1 MIIRATFKNI
11 LSFYEETSISF
22 IASKSSSNE
31 NQVLRAQKRDDFS
44 ILKSGIIYGA
54 TASGKSNIIKAIGIL
69 KKIVLGSWPRNLIE
83 PFKLQDDTSIPSK
96 IELDFKYDQK
106 YYNYGI
112 IFNNIQGIIE
122 EWLYEINLRTKKKIF
137 TREKN
142 APTPFSFGALKL
154 DSENQEFL
162 KFLGQ
167 GTPDKKSFL
176 FEYHDRNGKKVDA
189 ISNAYLW
196 FRDILTIVF
205 PDSKYQGFSF
215 KFDEDILFKEEF
227 KRYLEYFNT
236 GIVDISR
243 EKTKEE
249 NVDIPKE
256 IIYSIIEVL
265 NPGKKSFLSTPEGDW
280 YIFEC
285 PSRGK
290 VDIFKQKTIHEDKN
304 RNKHTFDMREESDG
318 SLKLLDFIPMLI
330 NLEKGNSV
338 FLIDEID
345 RSLHPQLSYKILS
358 TFFSN
363 LSKAKDSQLIAS
375 THERNLLDLKFIR
388 QDEIWFVEK
397 SPDGASHLT
406 SLTEYKAREDIK
418 KLYLIGK
425 YGKIPSFVTPDK
437 SNWYDDVI
445 LKI

>member
-1 MIIRATFKNI
+1 
-11 LSFYEETSISF
+11 
-22 IASKSSSNE
+22 
-31 NQVLRAQKRDDFS
+31 
-44 ILKSGIIYGA
+44 
-54 TASGKSNIIKAIGIL
+54 
-69 KKIVLGSWPRNLIE
+69 
-83 PFKLQDDTSIPSK
+83 
-96 IELDFKYDQK
+96 
-106 YYNYGI
+106 
-112 IFNNIQGIIE
+112 
-122 EWLYEINLRTKKKIF
+122 
-137 TREKN
+137 
-142 APTPFSFGALKL
+142 
-154 DSENQEFL
+154 
-162 KFLGQ
+162 
-167 GTPDKKSFL
+167 
-176 FEYHDRNGKKVDA
+176 
-189 ISNAYLW
+189 
-196 FRDILTIVF
+196 
-205 PDSKYQGFSF
+205 
-215 KFDEDILFKEEF
+215 
-227 KRYLEYFNT
+227 
-236 GIVDISR
+236 
-243 EKTKEE
+243 
-249 NVDIPKE
+249 
-256 IIYSIIEVL
+256 
-265 NPGKKSFLSTPEGDW
+265 
-280 YIFEC
+280 
-285 PSRGK
+285 
-290 VDIFKQKTIHEDKN
+290 
-304 RNKHTFDMREESDG
+304 MREESDG